1 MGVGRG
7 VSVSV
12 GEAVGEDVKVAVGV
26 GVVVEVDV
34 GEGVLVGVVEG
45 GGRRGVVLTALFRFC
60 GAGKALAAGG
70 LFRDL
75 FNNSG
80 SRGIKYTAYPPEE
93 IAPAKTIKMRA
104 HCQAGVDG
112 RFTSGLGYNNVD
124 KKLIPEGLPD
134 RSEGLPGTGVGTR
147 IRRSSELDADDR
159 IRAAAGRHQGLL
171 GGGAHLR
178 P

>member
-1 MGVGRG
+1 M
-7 VSVSV
+7 SV

-26 GVVVEVDV
+26 GVAVEVGV

-80 SRGIKYTAYPPEE
+80 SRDIKYTAYPPEE

-124 KKLIPEGLPD
+124 KELIPEGLPG